1 MLIKNNLKNFNN
13 ALDIWNESNLA
24 VRIYLNILTGE
35 IMCFQ
40 YENLNSWEVFN
51 SDSIKEI
58 MTRPGIDVND
68 DPFEY
73 ILDENE
79 FLDAINYSLG
89 LTNTDDYILLKYV
102 KKNNKLKKRDLDNLE
117 MLFLY
122 EE

>member
-58 MTRPGIDVND
+58 MKRPGIDVND

-73 ILDENE
+73 ILDESE

>member
-73 ILDENE
+73 ILDESE